1 MEPLNVFI
9 ADDSAIVCS
18 RLLTLLA
25 DVETANVIGFAQT
38 AAEAYDKIR
47 SLRPDVVVLDIR
59 MPGGSG
65 IDALQQIKRDF
76 PRTLIMMF
84 TNYPYAQYSELC
96 RAAGADYFFDKSSEF
111 HRIPEELTRLA
122 EERHERRRREA
133 AESGLLPGSIH
144 LDIRPATA

>member
-1 MEPLNVFI
+1 MEPLTVFI

-18 RLLTLLA
+18 RLLTLLTE
-25 DVETANVIGFAQT
+25 VETAHVIGFAHT
-38 AAEAYDKIR
+38 ATDAYDKIR

-65 IDALQQIKRDF
+65 IDALQRIKRDF

-96 RAAGADYFFDKSSEF
+96 RSAGADYFFDKSSEF

-122 EERHERRRREA
+122 EARHARRLREA
-133 AESGLLPGSIH
+133 ADAELLPGCEPEVQFS
-144 LDIRPATA
+144 AGT

>member
-1 MEPLNVFI
+1 MEPLTVFI

-25 DVETANVIGFAQT
+25 DVEAANVIGFAQT
-38 AAEAYDKIR
+38 AADAYDKIR

-84 TNYPYAQYSELC
+84 TNYPYVQYSELC

-122 EERHERRRREA
+122 EERHVRRVSEA
-133 AESGLLPGSIH
+133 AASELLPGSQPID
-144 LDIRPATA
+144 LGSAAA